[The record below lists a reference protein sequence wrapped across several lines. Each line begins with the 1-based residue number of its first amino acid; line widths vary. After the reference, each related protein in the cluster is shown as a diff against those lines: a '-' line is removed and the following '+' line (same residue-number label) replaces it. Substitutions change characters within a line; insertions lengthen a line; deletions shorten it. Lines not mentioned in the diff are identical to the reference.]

1 MTQIHRNTFCATVG
15 IILLVGSILTGCAKQ
30 DEPPAA
36 PPSAP
41 SSAASQPAPPAGG
54 GMAMGGMNMDN
65 SSMKMG
71 SSGQDALKSLSGKE
85 FNIAFLS
92 QMIAHHQGAVDM
104 AKDVLKVA
112 KQTETKTEAQ
122 AVVTNQ
128 EKEIKKM
135 TAWLHDWYGVTPS
148 AAQMDLVK
156 ADMKGMMGMKVT
168 DDKMFFQ
175 MMLPHHQGA
184 IDMSQLALKQSDK
197 AEVKELAQQ
206 IIKAQE
212 AEIGRYNALIKQMP

>member
-1 MTQIHRNTFCATVG
+1 MKTFNTMLG
-15 IILLVGSILTGCAKQ
+15 IVLLGCSILTGCAKP
-30 DEPPAA
+30 DETTA
-36 PPSAP
+36 AP
-41 SSAASQPAPPAGG
+41 SSAPPAPSSTASQPTTPASGGMTMG
-54 GMAMGGMNMDN
+54 GMAMDGD
-65 SSMKMG
+65 SMKMG
-71 SSGQDALKSLSGKE
+71 SSGQDALKSLKGKE

-112 KQTETKTEAQ
+112 KHSETKTEAQ

-128 EKEIKKM
+128 EKEIKQM
-135 TAWLHDWYGVTPS
+135 TSWLHDWYGVTPS
-148 AAQMDLVK
+148 AAQMDLMK

-168 DDKMFFQ
+168 EDKMFFQ
-175 MMLPHHQGA
+175 MMIPHHQGA

-212 AEIGRYNALIKQMP
+212 AEIVRYNALIKQM